1 MNKKLLSGFV
11 GLLLVLVIAG
21 CSYGQASMAPA
32 YDMEAEE
39 GVVAR
44 EVIVEAEAP
53 MAGSADTG
61 DEGGYAPSDV
71 PVEPLIVRNAYLDL
85 VVRDTEA
92 ALDEINNVVDDLG
105 GYVVQLSVSQ
115 YGGAKRGSVQL
126 RVPAEKLDE
135 ALDAFRGLATEV
147 QSEDVSAQDVTDEYV
162 DLQSRLRS
170 KEATEAK
177 LLEFLEEAEDTE
189 AALSVYAQL
198 ERIQTDIEVFKGRM
212 QYLEQSA
219 AMSSVSISLTP
230 DELAQ
235 PIELG
240 GWNLGAAWRDAV
252 EGLDAVFRFLVEDL
266 LIRFG
271 IPAAA
276 VLLVI
281 ALPIVGLIFLI
292 RFIVRRRK
300 ARKAPQTAD

>member
-1 MNKKLLSGFV
+1 MNKRLLSGFV
-11 GLLLVLVIAG
+11 GLLLVLAVAG
-21 CSYGQASMAPA
+21 CSYGRASRAPA

-44 EVIVEAEAP
+44 EVIAEVEAPAAEP
-53 MAGSADTG
+53 FDTG
-61 DEGGYAPSDV
+61 DEGRYAPSDI

>member
-1 MNKKLLSGFV
+1 MNKRLLSGFV
-11 GLLLVLVIAG
+11 GLLLVLVAAG
-21 CSYGQASMAPA
+21 CSYRQASMAPA

-39 GVVAR
+39 GVVPR

-53 MAGSADTG
+53 TAGSADTG

-71 PVEPLIVRNAYLDL
+71 PVERLIIRNAYLDL

-105 GYVVQLSVSQ
+105 GFVVQMSVSQ
-115 YGGAKRGSVQL
+115 YGGAKRGSVEL

-147 QSEDVSAQDVTDEYV
+147 QSENVSGQDVTDEYV

-177 LLEFLEEAEDTE
+177 LLEFLDEAEDTE

-198 ERIQTDIEVFKGRM
+198 ERIQTEIEVLKGRM
-212 QYLEQSA
+212 QFLEQSA

-235 PIELG
+235 PIEVG

-281 ALPIVGLIFLI
+281 ALPVVGLVFLI
-292 RFIVRRRK
+292 RFIVRRRR
-300 ARKAPQTAD
+300 ARKAAETAD